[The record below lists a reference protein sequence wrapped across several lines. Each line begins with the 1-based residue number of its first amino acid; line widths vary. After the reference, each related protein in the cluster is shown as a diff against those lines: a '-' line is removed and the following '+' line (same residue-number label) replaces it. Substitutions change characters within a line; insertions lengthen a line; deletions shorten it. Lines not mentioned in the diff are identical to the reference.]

1 MPGVWKL
8 AGIPVEART
17 EARWPVWPPAIRH
30 YPQRLSGALSK
41 HENIII
47 WAECFGFL
55 MYFGGGRADKTFQ
68 GLFGP
73 YNWEEKQ

>member
-1 MPGVWKL
+1 MRATDERSPSRQ
-8 AGIPVEART
+8 AACHTP
-17 EARWPVWPPAIRH
+17 
-30 YPQRLSGALSK
+30 LSPLIIGALSK

-47 WAECFGFL
+47 SPECYGFL
-55 MYFGGGRADKTFQ
+55 MYFGRGDADKTFQ